1 MLTGLCALIFA
12 QSHGFVLTDI
22 PLPVHLD
29 KLLHFVCF
37 ALLAVLFYRAYHTL
51 PFGTSVSILFL
62 LSVVSA
68 IGYGIGD
75 ELHQRF
81 IPLRVADK
89 WDILADG
96 AGALFGLAFY
106 LLWRHRRGRR
116 QPLRPA
122 DHCRS

>member
-1 MLTGLCALIFA
+1 MLAGLCALIFA
-12 QSHGFVLTDI
+12 QSHGLVLTGI
-22 PLPVHLD
+22 PLPSHLD
-29 KLLHFVCF
+29 KVLHFICF
-37 ALLAVLFYRAYHTL
+37 ALLAVLFYRAYDTL
-51 PFGTSVSILFL
+51 PFGASIGILFL

-96 AGALFGLAFY
+96 AGALFGLVFY
-106 LLWRHRRGRR
+106 LLWRYRGGRR
-116 QPLRPA
+116 ESLRPA